1 MCSKKARCVHRISKT
16 LLSIVVLA
24 LFSGVAFLNFY
35 RRNFDELTQSSRLV
49 HDYLVVLAIATA
61 ASLIAK
67 AVFRSVPIFRIFLV
81 AAITVFMVFYYDEI
95 KRLPGGGPVALSI
108 ACWACATILAVFAVG
123 KFSTKAAF
131 LPTMTIVGLVYV
143 ATPMTSLIHA
153 HWRPSKPVGAAILS
167 LEARHPRNVYW
178 IVLDGYPRADVLRQF
193 FDFDNTPF
201 LNGLRDLNFVVYDH
215 AVASFPETIF
225 SISSTLSLGFL
236 ADDESS
242 SRILPQQ
249 ELYQIIHGQ
258 SVVVN
263 TMRSM
268 GYRYIHFQNGY
279 DNLTQCPLEGA
290 ICVRGNRARDDLL
303 DEFDVALLSKTPLI
317 DVIAHGNASFGIKEV
332 PFLRGSVRDL
342 TDKLAEV
349 QAHGGP
355 FFLYGHVLAPH
366 PPIRFRRDCS
376 TRAAAPDLL
385 RWDPADKPAFLEQ
398 LICVNGEATDLLGK
412 IARSDPEAIVVVQS
426 DHGTAFRDQ
435 FKKPIDTWDSLDL
448 KERFGALNA
457 IRMPASCAQ
466 DAQGSVDLVN
476 TFARVLNCISDG
488 HLPDQVSRQFVISH
502 ADLTSFHEYP
512 GKF

>member
-1 MCSKKARCVHRISKT
+1 MCSKGARRVHRVLKI

-24 LFSGVAFLNFY
+24 LFSGVPFLNFY
-35 RRNFDELTQSSRLV
+35 GRNFEELTGSSRLFR
-49 HDYLVVLAIATA
+49 DYLVVLAVAIM
-61 ASLIAK
+61 ASLLAK
-67 AVFRSVPIFRIFLV
+67 AMFRGVPIFRIFLV
-81 AAITVFMVFYYDEI
+81 AAITAFMVFCYDEI
-95 KRLPGGGPVALSI
+95 KRLAGGGPFAVSI
-108 ACWACATILAVFAVG
+108 VCWACATMLAAFAVG
-123 KFSTKAAF
+123 KFSTKAIF
-131 LPTMTIVGLVYV
+131 VPTMTIVGLVYIAP
-143 ATPMTSLIHA
+143 ATVTLIQA
-153 HWRPSKPVGAAILS
+153 HWRPSRPVGSTMLS
-167 LEARHPRNVYW
+167 LTARHPRNVYW

-193 FDFDNTPF
+193 FDFDNAPF
-201 LNGLRDLNFVVYDH
+201 LNGLRDLNFVVYDR

-242 SRILPQQ
+242 TRILPQRQ
-249 ELYQIIHGQ
+249 LYQIVRGH
-258 SVVVN
+258 SVIIN
-263 TMRSM
+263 TIRSM

-279 DNLTQCPLEGA
+279 DNLTQCPLEDA
-290 ICVRGNRARDDLL
+290 ICVRGNLARDDLL

-317 DVIAHGNASFGIKEV
+317 DVIAHGNASLAIDET

-342 TDKLAEV
+342 TDKLPEV

-398 LICVNGEATDLLGK
+398 LICVNSEAIDLLGK
-412 IARSDPEAIVVVQS
+412 IARSDPDAIIVVQS
-426 DHGTAFRDQ
+426 DHGTAFREQ
-435 FKKPIDTWDSLDL
+435 FKKPIDAWDSLDL

-457 IRMPASCAQ
+457 IRMPAPCAQ

-488 HLPDQVSRQFVISH
+488 HLPDQASRQFVISH
-502 ADLTSFHEYP
+502 ADMTSFHEYT